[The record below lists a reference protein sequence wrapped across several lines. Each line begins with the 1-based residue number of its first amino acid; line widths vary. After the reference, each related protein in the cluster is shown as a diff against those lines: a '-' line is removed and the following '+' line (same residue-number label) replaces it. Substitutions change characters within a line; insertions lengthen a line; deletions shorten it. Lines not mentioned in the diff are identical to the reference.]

1 MKLKTKLYYCKSL
14 KSSGK
19 SIVVVDVG
27 SGKTWNTD
35 HIQMDNV
42 SIRMS
47 FNNADWQ
54 AKRSGV
60 TTILEI
66 WE

>member
-14 KSSGK
+14 KS
-19 SIVVVDVG
+19 